1 MSIFRLSSE
10 FLCILIFRRSNKASI
25 NKWKKSSS
33 KKWFDH
39 GHLCSMSRFS
49 LPLFLPFSLQL
60 SESTSPHGPL
70 FLSGS
75 VLEWLF
81 PAVLITSSISILWI
95 YTSYLNSKLLFL
107 FGYRLS
113 DLNQLHHL
121 PYSLLC
127 SSLYFSA
134 ILYFLCEIQVL
145 LFKFMVL
152 LVSFGNWYSRQV
164 PEVSDSRIL

>member
-1 MSIFRLSSE
+1 M
-10 FLCILIFRRSNKASI
+10 
-25 NKWKKSSS
+25 KKTSS

-60 SESTSPHGPL
+60 SESTSPHDPL
-70 FLSGS
+70 FCRAMSLNDLSLLS
-75 VLEWLF
+75 WSQVQFL
-81 PAVLITSSISILWI
+81 SWI

-152 LVSFGNWYSRQV
+152 LVSFGNWYNRQA